1 MKRVECRSLEEVST
15 LARAFVETLECLDG
29 GATLV
34 VLKGDL
40 GAGKTAFVKEVA
52 RVLGVTEHVTSPTF
66 VIEKR
71 YGLNSNDQY
80 QISNFKS
87 LVHID
92 AYRMESAH
100 ELEVLGWQELLR
112 EGKTLVMVEWPE
124 RVAESIPEGARVVVC
139 EFVDETT
146 RAFTL

>member
-1 MKRVECRSLEEVST
+1 MKRVECRSLEEVGA
-15 LARAFVETLECLDG
+15 LARAFVETLHDKNDS
-29 GATLV
+29 ATLV
-34 VLKGDL
+34 ILKGDL

-52 RVLGVTEHVTSPTF
+52 RALGVTEHVTSPTF

-71 YGLNSNDQY
+71 YVLNSNDQY

-92 AYRMESAH
+92 AYRMEHAH
-100 ELEVLGWQELLR
+100 ELEVLGWQELLK
-112 EGKTLVMVEWPE
+112 ESQTLIMVEWPE
-124 RVAESIPEGARVVVC
+124 RVAESIPEGARVVAC

>member
-1 MKRVECRSLEEVST
+1 MNRTECRSLAEVGSLAQAFLGT
-15 LARAFVETLECLDG
+15 LRPAAK

-52 RVLGVTEHVTSPTF
+52 RALGVSDHVTSPTF
-66 VIEKR
+66 VIQKR
-71 YGLNSNDQY
+71 YPLSGKV
-80 QISNFKS
+80 FES

-100 ELEVLGWQELLR
+100 ELDVLGWGELLA
-112 EGKTLVMVEWPE
+112 EPKTLVMVEWPE
-124 RVAESIPEGARVVVC
+124 RVAESIPKDAHVVVC

-146 RAFTL
+146 RAFTM

>member
-15 LARAFVETLECLDG
+15 LARAFVETLECLDS

-71 YGLNSNDQY
+71 YVLS
-80 QISNFKS
+80 SSLRSPVPSFHF

-92 AYRMESAH
+92 AYRMEHAH

-124 RVAESIPEGARVVVC
+124 RVAESIPEGARVVAC